1 MYTFKY
7 HKKMIS
13 VISKFKSLIV
23 ILGIIISLAVPKI
36 SYAYPVFAQQ
46 AYESPRE
53 ATGRIVCANCHL
65 AQKPTEIEVPQA
77 VLPDTVFEAVVSIP
91 YDLKSRQVTAGGTK
105 GPLNVGAVLVLPE
118 GFKLAPK
125 DRISDEIK
133 QKTKGVFVQP
143 YSKTKTNILVV
154 GPISGDKHQEIVFP
168 ILSPDPAQ
176 DKDVHFLNYPIFV
189 GANRGRGQV
198 YPSGEKSNN
207 TTFTSTVAGQVTSIE
222 PGEKGKT
229 KVVIQSTT
237 GDSVPLTIPAGLTLN
252 IKLNDVVKAD
262 QALTFDPNVGGFGQT
277 ETEII
282 LQSPNRVKG
291 MIVFFFTVT
300 VAQILLVLKKKQFEK
315 VQAAEMNF

>member
-1 MYTFKY
+1 MKIFTNPVNI
-7 HKKMIS
+7 IS
-13 VISKFKSLIV
+13 LLV
-23 ILGIIISLAVPKI
+23 GIIISFITPKV

-65 AQKPTEIEVPQA
+65 AQKPVDIEVPQA

-91 YDLKSRQVTAGGTK
+91 YDTSIKQVTASGK
-105 GPLNVGAVLVLPE
+105 PGPLNVGSVLILPE

-133 QKTKGVFVQP
+133 AKTKGVFIQP
-143 YSKTKTNILVV
+143 YSKTKQNILVV
-154 GPISGDKHQEIVFP
+154 GPIIGDKNREIIFP
-168 ILSPDPAQ
+168 VLSPDPAQ
-176 DKDVHFLNYPIFV
+176 DKEVHYLNYPIYV
-189 GANRGRGQV
+189 GGNRGRGQV

-207 TTFTSTVAGQVTSIE
+207 TFVTSPKAGQIINIEELAKGKRSVEIQLSDGSTVKAA
-222 PGEKGKT
+222 
-229 KVVIQSTT
+229 
-237 GDSVPLTIPAGLTLN
+237 IPAGLTLSV
-252 IKLNDVVKAD
+252 KVNDIVKGD
-262 QALTFDPNVGGFGQT
+262 QPLTTDPNVGGFGQA

-282 LQSPNRVKG
+282 LQNPNRVKG
-291 MIVFFFTVT
+291 MIAFFFTVT

>member
-1 MYTFKY
+1 MK
-7 HKKMIS
+7 IS
-13 VISKFKSLIV
+13 NFFKSV
-23 ILGIIISLAVPKI
+23 FISLSLFSALLSPKMAI
-36 SYAYPVFAQQ
+36 AYPVFAQQ
-46 AYESPRE
+46 AYDNPRE

-77 VLPDTVFEAVVSIP
+77 VLPDTVFEAVVNIP
-91 YDLKSRQVTAGGTK
+91 YDTSVKQVTASGAP

-125 DRISDEIK
+125 ERISNEIK
-133 QKTKGVFVQP
+133 EKTKGVFIQP
-143 YSKTKTNILVV
+143 YSKTRPNILVV
-154 GPISGDKHQEIVFP
+154 GPILGDKNREIVFP

-176 DKDVHFLNYPIFV
+176 DKSVHYLNYPIYV

-207 TTFTSTVAGQVTSIE
+207 TVFTSTVAGKIESIE
-222 PGEKGKT
+222 AADKGKT
-229 KVVIQSTT
+229 NVIVK
-237 GDSVPLTIPAGLTLN
+237 SVAGESVSQLIPAGL
-252 IKLNDVVKAD
+252 KVSVKVNDVIKVD

-282 LQSPNRVKG
+282 LQNANRVKG
-291 MIVFFFTVT
+291 MIAFFFTVT
-300 VAQILLVLKKKQFEK
+300 IAQILLVLKKKQFEK

>member
-1 MYTFKY
+1 LNISN
-7 HKKMIS
+7 KMTDVINKFRS
-13 VISKFKSLIV
+13 VFLV
-23 ILGIIISLAVPKI
+23 LGIILTLALPKV

-77 VLPDTVFEAVVSIP
+77 VLPDQVFEAVVNIP
-91 YDLKSRQVTAGGTK
+91 YDLSSKQITASGTK

-118 GFKLAPK
+118 GFQLAPK

-143 YSKTKTNILVV
+143 YSKTKPNILVV
-154 GPISGDKHQEIVFP
+154 GPISGAKHQEVVFP
-168 ILSPDPAQ
+168 VLSPDPAQ
-176 DKDVHFLNYPIFV
+176 NKDVHFLTYPVYV

-207 TTFTSTVAGQVTSIE
+207 TAFTSTAAGQIVSIE
-222 PGEKGKT
+222 PLEKGKT
-229 KVVIQSTT
+229 SIVIQKTD
-237 GDSVPLTIPAGLTLN
+237 GDTVTQTVPAGLTLSV
-252 IKLNDVVKAD
+252 KPKDVVKAD
-262 QALTFDPNVGGFGQT
+262 QPLTFDPNVGGFGQN
-277 ETEII
+277 ETEIV
-282 LQSPNRVKG
+282 LQNPNRIKG

-300 VAQILLVLKKKQFEK
+300 LTQILLVLKKKQFEK